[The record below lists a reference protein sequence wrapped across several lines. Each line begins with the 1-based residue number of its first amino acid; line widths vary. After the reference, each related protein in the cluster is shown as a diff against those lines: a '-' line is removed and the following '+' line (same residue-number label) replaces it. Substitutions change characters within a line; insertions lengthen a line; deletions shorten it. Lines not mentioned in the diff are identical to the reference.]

1 LKEISHVKRIFRYL
15 PLLLLPAFSVPLAH
29 AQYGFD
35 IGIGFGAMQ
44 DKASANGIEGDETLT
59 NFLGPCTPNNSADP
73 LCLASSSLSGV
84 AMGVSGNVMAWKHF
98 GIGADVAFQPG
109 KQTYVA
115 FPAVALTGQTALTL
129 QSRMTLFDFNGI
141 YQPVRTKKVA
151 FQVIGGVGGANLRFY
166 EAGQTGSNIG
176 PSNFSQF
183 FGSNNHFQVHGGVA
197 VQFYVTDHV
206 FIRPQFDIH
215 YVPNLTQQF
224 GSNLVTA
231 ETVWVG
237 YTFGSQ

>member
-1 LKEISHVKRIFRYL
+1 MKRIFHYL
-15 PLLLLPAFSVPLAH
+15 PLFLLPAFFHPLAH

-44 DKASANGIEGDETLT
+44 DKASGNGIEGDETSAT
-59 NFLGPCTPNNSADP
+59 FLGPCTPNNSADP
-73 LCLASSSLSGV
+73 LCLATSSLSGLS
-84 AMGVSGNVMAWKHF
+84 MGVSGNVMAWKHF
-98 GIGADVAFQPG
+98 GIGAEVNFQPG

-115 FPAVALTGQTALTL
+115 FPAVALTGQTALTI
-129 QSRMTLFDFNGI
+129 QSRMTLFDFDGI

-151 FQVIGGVGGANLRFY
+151 FQISAGVGGANLRFY
-166 EAGQTGSNIG
+166 EAGSTGSVIG
-176 PSNFSQF
+176 PSNFSQY
-183 FGSNNHFQVHGGVA
+183 FGSNNHFQVHGGVG
-197 VQFYVTDHV
+197 VQFYVTEHV

-215 YVPNLTQQF
+215 YVPNLTNQF
-224 GSNLVTA
+224 GSNLVTS